1 MAEEVICPQCKKPFY
16 TAAHHEPPPCPYCGF
31 IFCEEKRKMK
41 RTILVIDDDPAIL
54 GFMLNILTLV
64 RGYEVKTARNGIEAL
79 KMIDSSQ
86 YDLII
91 SDINMPVMDG
101 IEFYRKLVNKSPSM
115 KERIIFVTGNMK
127 PNTEKFM
134 QETGARWFSKPLN
147 ITNFLEAIDDLKKA

>member
-1 MAEEVICPQCKKPFY
+1 
-16 TAAHHEPPPCPYCGF
+16 
-31 IFCEEKRKMK
+31 
-41 RTILVIDDDPAIL
+41 
-54 GFMLNILTLV
+54 MLNILTLV

-127 PNTEKFM
+127 PETGKFM